1 MADKGVEKDPEIIL
15 LDDDDDDDD
24 PPVLTIS
31 VLPVQQTVKKEPAA
45 VDEPSKPAE
54 TSTKAAEENEEMKT
68 LEEDITP
75 DKDSPEKNAPEKN
88 SPEKDSPENNSPG
101 KDAAEK
107 ETPGQD
113 SPDKDIPEKN
123 APEKNTQE
131 KDAAEKETPE
141 PDISERDTPDI
152 NTPAKNA
159 PEKETPAKNTPDK
172 DTPEKN
178 TPEKDAAEKD
188 TDEAPAEIEDVAM
201 KETATSAEPEQAKLD
216 DIMEVD
222 DDSDLEFIAELPAK
236 KDASLASVQK
246 DATAEIKTDA
256 PQLHSLTI
264 SLSSDVQ
271 MDAEDM
277 KIEVASLILSAEKSP
292 DNVIPSTNGAKKEEF
307 QIPEKMEVDNV
318 DTVKNENN
326 AITETPALLSPL
338 KIEEIKNETVK
349 VHKPF
354 SF

>member
-75 DKDSPEKNAPEKN
+75 DKDSPEKN

-159 PEKETPAKNTPDK
+159 PEKETPAKNI
-172 DTPEKN
+172 
-178 TPEKDAAEKD
+178 PEKDAAEKD